1 MEQVEGIKVDGDKY
15 AEIVGWERLL
25 GGPGGIIGA
34 MEKYNVDLFAVL
46 SDWGIANDIA
56 AKVEFPVMSVTLGY
70 LPEETPVEHAQ
81 SLSFKRPDCRKNAP
95 YRSRVLC
102 FSLTQKLDML

>member
-1 MEQVEGIKVDGDKY
+1 
-15 AEIVGWERLL
+15 
-25 GGPGGIIGA
+25 

-81 SLSFKRPDCRKNAP
+81 SLSFKRPDCH
-95 YRSRVLC
+95 
-102 FSLTQKLDML
+102 ML